1 MLRYKPNSSQVRSLN
16 RKEFLKTKE
25 NNLKNVREM
34 TKNAK
39 IRKRFLSS
47 QLRTT
52 DHELLLPARKKQNF
66 TVADETHEMNM
77 ANVI

>member
-1 MLRYKPNSSQVRSLN
+1 MKIRNVVLQAKSKVRSLN

-25 NNLKNVREM
+25 NNLENVREM

-47 QLRTT
+47 
-52 DHELLLPARKKQNF
+52 
-66 TVADETHEMNM
+66 
-77 ANVI
+77 